1 MPHRRPTSAATLTRF
16 CLSSLATLACWAL
29 WIVLGV
35 LLAAQIWI
43 VIAHELPVPKFVLRG
58 LEARLA
64 EANLEASFARA
75 QFDPTGKFLVENVRV
90 RSRQFEDPLL
100 TGRSLYVRKSVWSYL
115 SGQHAPDEIRIE
127 GGTLQLPAPLSPSGT
142 AEPVLSDIS
151 ATLRVERSLLHIDQ
165 LNFRA
170 GSLIVTAR
178 GDIQLPPRSPE
189 PANPALLIA
198 QALQHGRSL
207 VRHLEKL
214 EAFEQPRLE
223 VVFQATPGVGNL
235 AEIRVT
241 AAAFRLDSR
250 WPVTAHGVLARTTLR
265 LDGAEARPVRVAFTA
280 DGVTV
285 RDQIQLE
292 RLRGIV
298 ATEVTPMKPQ
308 PPRSAVVSLAV
319 QNVTAFGEQIAA
331 PVLRLNWQQERPI
344 RATLGLRAHAAAFAL
359 TSELDVASESGRVI
373 FDGRVPPS
381 LVDDV
386 LPRRSPKLAPY
397 FVFGDPVDVHAE
409 VAIGEGWQFETL
421 QSRVR
426 VMRLNSHG
434 VPVTHAHGRI
444 DVDRA
449 GNFFARDAVA
459 RIGENFGRGS
469 YFMNFRSWDYRFLL
483 TGELHPV
490 SIAGWFR
497 SDWWPKFW
505 ETNFAFPSAAPAA
518 DVDVIGN
525 WRDATKTAYYGS
537 TDAVAAKVLGA
548 DFEQAHAIV
557 FVRPLFAHAFDLRVE
572 RAGGTQRARGWFK
585 RYADS
590 ITHEQRRL
598 EFDLTGNLEP
608 DTLRFLGRETAQ
620 SLLKP
625 WVFNRA
631 PDIHFWGATDFAN
644 GQSSSDLRFAGS
656 AANGLSYE
664 GFPLDTIDAEGSVKG
679 PEVKLD
685 RILIGVAGG
694 RGTAKASFL
703 MPESERKLG
712 FDFYIENA
720 DMVRAIRAM
729 HEYEVARGGLDPAAS
744 PNKELLQ
751 RASGGKLTFAI
762 SASGN
767 PSDLKSFVGSGNV
780 QLAGAELGEVHL
792 FGLLSQVLSSLS
804 LNFSSLKL
812 DTLRASYQVAN
823 GVAHFPDV
831 RVTGPTALIEAR
843 GDYRLVDRTLDF
855 TAKFKPYEE
864 NRNPLTFV
872 VGIVVNPLA
881 SILDLHLTGPI
892 QKPSWSVSILG
903 GGTKPAEKPVEPKPT
918 EPKPNETKPAEP
930 AKAPSGT

>member
-1 MPHRRPTSAATLTRF
+1 M
-16 CLSSLATLACWAL
+16 
-29 WIVLGV
+29 LGLV
-35 LLAAQIWI
+35 LAAQVWI
-43 VIAHELPVPKFVLRG
+43 VIAHELPVPKFVLRV
-58 LEARLA
+58 LETRLA
-64 EANLEASFARA
+64 EASLDASFARA
-75 QFDPTGKFLVENVRV
+75 QFDPTGKLLVEAVRV

-100 TGRSLYVRKSVWSYL
+100 TGRSLYVRKGVWSYL

-151 ATLRVERSLLHIDQ
+151 ATLRVDRSLLHIDQ
-165 LNFRA
+165 LNFRV
-170 GSLIVTAR
+170 GPLIVTAR
-178 GDIQLPPRSPE
+178 GEIQLPPRGPE
-189 PANPALLIA
+189 PANPAHLVA
-198 QALQHGRSL
+198 QALQYGRRL

-214 EAFEQPRLE
+214 DALEQPRLD

-235 AEIRVT
+235 AEIRLT
-241 AAAFRLDSR
+241 AAALRLDR
-250 WPVTAHGVLARTTLR
+250 PWPVTARGVLARTTLR
-265 LDGAEARPVRVAFTA
+265 LDGPEVRPLRVAFTA
-280 DGVTV
+280 EGVTV
-285 RDQIQLE
+285 RDHIQLD

-298 ATEVTPMKPQ
+298 ATEIAPAQPQ
-308 PPRSAVVSLAV
+308 PPRSAVVSLTAQSV
-319 QNVTAFGEQIAA
+319 AAFGEEIAA
-331 PVLRLNWQQERPI
+331 PVLRLHWQQERPV
-344 RATLGLRAHAAAFAL
+344 RATLGLRAHAAAFAFS
-359 TSELDVASESGRVI
+359 TELDVSSESGRVI

-397 FVFGDPVDVHAE
+397 FVFGDPVDAHAE

-426 VMRLNSHG
+426 VMRLNSRG
-434 VPVTHAHGRI
+434 VPVTHAHGRV
-444 DVDRA
+444 DVDRE

-483 TGELHPV
+483 TGALHPV

-505 ETNFAFPSAAPAA
+505 ETNFAFPSAAPGA

-525 WRDATKTAYYGS
+525 WRDATKVAYYGS

-548 DFEQAHAIV
+548 DFERAHAIV
-557 FVRPLFAHAFDLRVE
+557 FVRPQFAHAFDLRVE

-585 RYADS
+585 RFADPV
-590 ITHEQRRL
+590 TREQRRL
-598 EFDLTGNLEP
+598 EFDLTGNVDP

-625 WVFNRA
+625 WVFSRA

-656 AANGLSYE
+656 AGNGLSYE
-664 GFPLDTIDAEGSVKG
+664 GFPLESIEAEGAVKG

-694 RGTAKASFL
+694 RGTAKASFH
-703 MPESERKLG
+703 MPEDARKLG

-751 RASGGKLTFAI
+751 RASGGKLTFAV

-767 PSDLKSFVGSGNV
+767 PADLKSFVGSGNV

-855 TAKFKPYEE
+855 TAKFRPYEE

-903 GGTKPAEKPVEPKPT
+903 GGTKPAEKPPEPKPAEAAPKTPASEAKSAEPKPT
-918 EPKPNETKPAEP
+918 EPNKTP
-930 AKAPSGT
+930 GGV